1 MESCASAERSR
12 QTVAGSSSEVDDAA
26 RSAARHSGGCA
37 PALPIAARTQ
47 TATHRKSVQ
56 VDSCR
61 FIVVPRIMRFMN
73 ILRTSSV
80 AALLVVGL
88 SGVGLSQTERQGT
101 TYRSPT
107 GATLKLMLDDSNVGP
122 EVTVGEL
129 TFPPNADSG
138 DHTHGAIEM
147 FYVLS
152 GELEHVVNGKS
163 QILKPGMVGYVR
175 PPDKIRH
182 KTGPAGAKVVV
193 IWVPGDEGKK
203 IAARWTKEP

>member
-1 MESCASAERSR
+1 MKALRGCTAITLLACLATGATA
-12 QTVAGSSSEVDDAA
+12 Q
-26 RSAARHSGGCA
+26 GGK
-37 PALPIAARTQ
+37 Q
-47 TATHRKSVQ
+47 
-56 VDSCR
+56 
-61 FIVVPRIMRFMN
+61 
-73 ILRTSSV
+73 
-80 AALLVVGL
+80 
-88 SGVGLSQTERQGT
+88 GV
-101 TYRSPT
+101 TYRSPGGT
-107 GATLKLMLDDSNVGP
+107 TLTLLLDDTNVGP

-129 TFPPNADSG
+129 NFPPNTDSG
-138 DHTHGAIEM
+138 DHAHGAIEM

-182 KTGPAGAKVVV
+182 KTGAAGAKVVV

>member
-1 MESCASAERSR
+1 MS
-12 QTVAGSSSEVDDAA
+12 
-26 RSAARHSGGCA
+26 
-37 PALPIAARTQ
+37 
-47 TATHRKSVQ
+47 
-56 VDSCR
+56 
-61 FIVVPRIMRFMN
+61 FMN
-73 ILRTSSV
+73 ILRLTS
-80 AALLVVGL
+80 ATALIIAMLPTAG
-88 SGVGLSQTERQGT
+88 SAQAEKQGT
-101 TYRSPT
+101 TYRSPS

-163 QILKPGMVGYVR
+163 EFLKPGMTGYVR

-193 IWVPGDEGKK
+193 IWVPGDEAKK
-203 IAARWTKEP
+203 IVARWTKEP

>member
-1 MESCASAERSR
+1 MTTLRNCAVGLCAILLATTASA
-12 QTVAGSSSEVDDAA
+12 
-26 RSAARHSGGCA
+26 
-37 PALPIAARTQ
+37 
-47 TATHRKSVQ
+47 
-56 VDSCR
+56 
-61 FIVVPRIMRFMN
+61 
-73 ILRTSSV
+73 
-80 AALLVVGL
+80 
-88 SGVGLSQTERQGT
+88 QTEK
-101 TYRSPT
+101 TYRSPS

-129 TFPPNADSG
+129 TFPANTDSG
-138 DHTHGAIEM
+138 EHTHGAIEM

-163 QILKPGMVGYVR
+163 QILKPGMVGYVK

>member
-1 MESCASAERSR
+1 
-12 QTVAGSSSEVDDAA
+12 
-26 RSAARHSGGCA
+26 
-37 PALPIAARTQ
+37 
-47 TATHRKSVQ
+47 
-56 VDSCR
+56 
-61 FIVVPRIMRFMN
+61 MN
-73 ILRTSSV
+73 ILRIASA
-80 AALLVVGL
+80 AALIVAVLPAAG
-88 SGVGLSQTERQGT
+88 SAQGEKQGT
-101 TYRSPT
+101 TYRSPG

-138 DHTHGAIEM
+138 EHTHGAIEM